1 MYTTNLRK
9 VGGSVMLAIPPAVL
23 DMLRPRPGV
32 TVELVIDG
40 GCLIRPA
47 AAASALH
54 ARGVA
59 GPMRSFGRAGAGKS
73 RVARHCSGRWRT
85 VVMERGDI
93 YLVSLDPTRGHEQQ
107 GRRPVLVVSA
117 GAFNRCRSWCRS
129 RRAVISPARRVSP
142 CHSPMQGRGPRAC
155 SVRSAPGARSR
166 LSRRAAARNCTGG
179 DRRRGAGQARTVI
192 LIEDC
197 DRRSQD
203 KQPSRTCLMRAVH
216 GLM

>member
-23 DMLRPRPGV
+23 DTLRLQPGV
-32 TVELVIDG
+32 TIELVIDG

-59 GPMRSFGRAGAGKS
+59 GPMRSFGRAGAGRS

-117 GAFNRCRSWCRS
+117 GAFNRCRSWRRS
-129 RRAVISPARRVSP
+129 RRAVMHGGFRRVTHR
-142 CHSPMQGRGPRAC
+142 CRDADQGRC

>member
-23 DMLRPRPGV
+23 DTLRLQPGV
-32 TVELVIDG
+32 TIELVIDG
-40 GCLIRPA
+40 GCLIRRA

-54 ARGVA
+54 TQGVA
-59 GPMRSFGRAGAGKS
+59 GPMRSFGRAGAGRS

-117 GAFNRCRSWCRS
+117 GAFNRCRSWRRS

-142 CHSPMQGRGPRAC
+142 CHSPMQGRGPRALFGEINPG
-155 SVRSAPGARSR
+155 RSISALAAGGGSKLYRRRS
-166 LSRRAAARNCTGG
+166 SRRCWPGSHRYF
-179 DRRRGAGQARTVI
+179 D
-192 LIEDC
+192 
-197 DRRSQD
+197 
-203 KQPSRTCLMRAVH
+203 
-216 GLM
+216 

>member
-23 DMLRPRPGV
+23 DTLRLQPGV
-32 TVELVIDG
+32 TIELVIDG
-40 GCLIRPA
+40 GCLIRRA
-47 AAASALH
+47 AAASTLH
-54 ARGVA
+54 AQGVA

-142 CHSPMQGRGPRAC
+142 CHSPMQGRGPRALFGAI
-155 SVRSAPGARSR
+155 SPGRSISAHAAGGGSKLYRRRS
-166 LSRRAAARNCTGG
+166 SRRCWPGSHRYF
-179 DRRRGAGQARTVI
+179 D
-192 LIEDC
+192 
-197 DRRSQD
+197 
-203 KQPSRTCLMRAVH
+203 
-216 GLM
+216 